1 MCVPLQW
8 GVSVMTSQL
17 QLAAWVDRAGEPADL
32 ERSGARGRGA
42 EVPRLGAGE
51 VQRQRQVHRLRQI
64 HAHLAAAEDDARVHP
79 RRAP

>member
-1 MCVPLQW
+1 
-8 GVSVMTSQL
+8 MTSQL
-17 QLAAWVDRAGEPADL
+17 QLAPVRDRAAEPSHL
-32 ERSGARGRGA
+32 ERPGARARGA
-42 EVPRLGAGE
+42 EVPRLGTAE